1 LADVKYG
8 FLVDIVDIQATE
20 KTPKHFPQKIYSNKN
35 RQMPKLII
43 TIMLTMSFLNIFFN
57 IFFDFLFLDIY
68 KCPFSKTQFTFWKN
82 S

>member
-35 RQMPKLII
+35 RQMPKPIV
-43 TIMLTMSFLNIFFN
+43 TIMVTTPFQKHLFQ
-57 IFFDFLFLDIY
+57 DF
-68 KCPFSKTQFTFWKN
+68 S
-82 S
+82 